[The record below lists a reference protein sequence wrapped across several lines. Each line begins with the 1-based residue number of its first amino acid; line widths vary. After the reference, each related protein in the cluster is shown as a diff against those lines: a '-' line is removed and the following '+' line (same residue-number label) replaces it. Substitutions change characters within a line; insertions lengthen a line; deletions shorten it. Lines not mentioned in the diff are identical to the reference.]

1 MSYMNKMFRK
11 NILICLV
18 YIVLFSVIM
27 YAFTI
32 KTVRTEFSNSANTIL
47 AHNATYIDNSISNSL
62 KVSLAIKT
70 NPFVVNYAN
79 ETKPDYYNRVLTQ
92 RFINTFR
99 STLST
104 NTNIICVQHSND
116 ESVLSGTASMSY
128 HTFAEELNIFEQEL
142 DRVKAKAE
150 ASENSS
156 INYITSDNLL
166 VLVTCDKSFKNVLY
180 TYACI
185 YLDDL
190 ITAQMPENSY
200 FVINSSDSVLYKT
213 PGIPDKYV
221 EGTID
226 EKAHKGAQIFSRRSK
241 SSDFLGNLTFNYI
254 TPGYVF
260 YKTLVPQFIL
270 VFVFLALCLLVSYF
284 VACKI
289 TQKNYK
295 PISDLLDALDIR
307 DRSKDIDEFAS
318 IRTKISSIEQDNDEL
333 KNRFEMHKSSIEDYY
348 LKNMLYGTLSQDT
361 CHDIIAKYGHFL
373 SERKYITALISY
385 AKPLSPSG
393 QPTNQNIELLNRI
406 VMKLFVKHY
415 AEYAF
420 FRILPIEGNKF
431 AIIASIDD
439 YDEFKN
445 DLRKYILELEE
456 SEIKIIASL
465 GSVENGMDR
474 LNKSYANALN
484 VSENRIYGAQYST
497 VCTPDDV
504 AGFSENTIYYPLDT
518 EAMIIENVVNGNAE
532 AVHRLTGILIDTN
545 FTHKA
550 FSNEQFSQ
558 FIFIFTST
566 FNRILTALNK
576 HSKEIFGDDTII
588 YLELKSC
595 KTPQELHEKINSL
608 LDIVIQF
615 VNFQAESVDIA
626 SKNLMLEFIEKNY
639 MRDISLIDLADYMN
653 YTSVYTSRLFKLL
666 TGENFKSY
674 LSRYRFETAR
684 GIIEKHP
691 TAKIKDI
698 AEAVGCNTT
707 ILSRIFVKYSGMSTI
722 EYIKTVQEKNN

>member
-79 ETKPDYYNRVLTQ
+79 ETVPDYYNRVLTQ

-190 ITAQMPENSY
+190 ITAQLPENSY

-221 EGTID
+221 ESAMD
-226 EKAHKGAQIFSRRSK
+226 ENAHKGAQIFSRRSK

-284 VACKI
+284 VAYKI

-307 DRSKDIDEFAS
+307 DRSKDIDEFDS

-348 LKNMLYGTLSQDT
+348 LKNMLYGTLSQDA

-373 SERKYITALISY
+373 SERKYITVLISY

-504 AGFSENTIYYPLDT
+504 AGFYDKIVTLREFLEVFSKYNIHFAIELKHEGLESEVLKLAEEFGIYGKMTVTSFNFDYLREIKRINPRARIGWLVCGSGEEQIEQLAGINGEEMAPEAGRLT
-518 EAMIIENVVNGNAE
+518 EE
-532 AVHRLTGILIDTN
+532 AVRRLRAAGLGIRAWGVTD
-545 FTHKA
+545 
-550 FSNEQFSQ
+550 
-558 FIFIFTST
+558 
-566 FNRILTALNK
+566 TALMK
-576 HSKEIFGDDTII
+576 KMCRLGADGMT
-588 YLELKSC
+588 
-595 KTPQELHEKINSL
+595 
-608 LDIVIQF
+608 
-615 VNFQAESVDIA
+615 VNFPD
-626 SKNLMLEFIEKNY
+626 
-639 MRDISLIDLADYMN
+639 
-653 YTSVYTSRLFKLL
+653 RLF
-666 TGENFKSY
+666 
-674 LSRYRFETAR
+674 
-684 GIIEKHP
+684 
-691 TAKIKDI
+691 
-698 AEAVGCNTT
+698 
-707 ILSRIFVKYSGMSTI
+707 
-722 EYIKTVQEKNN
+722 EYINAVKI